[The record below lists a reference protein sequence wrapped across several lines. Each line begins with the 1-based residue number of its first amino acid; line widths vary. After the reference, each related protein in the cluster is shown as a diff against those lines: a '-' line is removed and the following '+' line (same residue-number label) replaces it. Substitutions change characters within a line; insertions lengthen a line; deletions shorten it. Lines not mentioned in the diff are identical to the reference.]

1 MSSFRVNTNISAM
14 GALRNLSNANAMF
27 SQSVTRLST
36 GMRINSGADDPAGL
50 QISEGF
56 RAQISG
62 IDQALR
68 NNSDA
73 MNFAKTAEGALSEV
87 NRLLREARSLTI
99 ANSNDATLSTTQ
111 KQANQQQLNS
121 ILSSIDRISTDTQ
134 YGTKKLL
141 NGSAGVTAAV
151 TDTRRVSS
159 LNIGGTLGTSAVTA
173 NAALSVNV
181 TTAAV
186 KASSAVGSSKNLG
199 AFATAGATAVASGED
214 GIISVNG
221 TTFKIEVGMTA
232 TQISNMV
239 NAKSDETGVS
249 VSIVNNG
256 GNGAFQ
262 FSSTKYGTVGNA
274 VQVVSSAA
282 GVLTAGSYT
291 LSGGVNAAATVTAG
305 AVSGT
310 FTVNAG
316 DDGLTMRDAA
326 GNKLVLTEVGNAVA
340 TNTVGQLVAG
350 SAQFQIGANLNQT
363 VSLSLGSTS
372 TSTLGLGG
380 LDIMSTTGS
389 STSLAALDSA
399 IESISKLRGNIG
411 NFMRNTI
418 DSNTRALSVAKEN
431 LQASES
437 SIRDIDIAEEMAE
450 FTKYQILQQ
459 SGLSV
464 LSQANQAPQ
473 AVLSLLRG

>member
-151 TDTRRVSS
+151 TDTRRISS

-186 KASSAVGSSKNLG
+186 KASSAVGSSKSLG
-199 AFATAGATAVASGED
+199 AFATAGATTVASGED

-221 TTFKIEVGMTA
+221 TSFKIEVGMTA

-249 VSIVNNG
+249 VSIVNNA

-262 FSSTKYGTVGNA
+262 FSSTKYGTVGNS

-291 LSGGVNAAATVTAG
+291 LAGGVNAAATVTAG

-310 FTVNAG
+310 FTVNSG

>member
-186 KASSAVGSSKNLG
+186 KASSAVGSSKSLG
-199 AFATAGATAVASGED
+199 AFATAGATTVASGED

-221 TTFKIEVGMTA
+221 TSFKIEVGMTA

-249 VSIVNNG
+249 VSIVNNA

-262 FSSTKYGTVGNA
+262 FSSTKYGTVGNT

-310 FTVNAG
+310 FTVNSG